1 VNLKLDENIGR
12 RGRDMLEHADHDVAT
27 VQEQSMNSTDDR
39 TLIQHCRDELRGLVT
54 MDLDFSNPLIFDP
67 SQYAGIAVLRLP
79 RNATAQHLL
88 RAVQT
93 LITALKG
100 DSFVGK
106 LWIVEIGRIRIY
118 QQETE
123 Q

>member
-1 VNLKLDENIGR
+1 
-12 RGRDMLEHADHDVAT
+12 MLVHADHDVAT

-39 TLIQHCRDELRGLVT
+39 ALIQHFRDEIRGLVT

-67 SQYAGIAVLRLP
+67 PQYAGIAVLRLP
-79 RNATAQHLL
+79 RNAADQHLL
-88 RAVQT
+88 RAIQT

-106 LWIVEIGRIRIY
+106 FWIVEIGRIRIY